1 MDLALCDQSAW
12 MSTAQ
17 AGKDLLF
24 TEGDLFRRAEGL
36 AADAFGDLLNLATG
50 LQESRNLRV
59 DRIAGLNGRSWLG
72 FRVGCFYTHGC
83 Y

>member
-36 AADAFGDLLNLATG
+36 ATDAFGDLLNLATG
-50 LQESRNLRV
+50 FQESSNLCV

>member
-50 LQESRNLRV
+50 FQKSRNLCV

>member
-12 MSTAQ
+12 MSTAE

-24 TEGDLFRRAEGL
+24 TEGDLFRWAEGL
-36 AADAFGDLLNLATG
+36 AAYTFGDLLDFAAG
-50 LQESRNLRV
+50 FQESRNLCV
-59 DRIAGLNGRSWLG
+59 DRIAGLNGWGWLG
-72 FRVGCFYTHGC
+72 FRVGCFYAHGC